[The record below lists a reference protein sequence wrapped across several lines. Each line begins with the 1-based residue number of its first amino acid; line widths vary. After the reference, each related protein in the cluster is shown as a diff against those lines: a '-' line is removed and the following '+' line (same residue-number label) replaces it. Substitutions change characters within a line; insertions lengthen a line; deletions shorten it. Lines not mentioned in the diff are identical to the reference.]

1 VTLIIATLA
10 PAALVVAW
18 LVTRAMCRVAPALG
32 LVAVPNDR
40 SSHSRAIPRAG
51 GVAIVCAVSGAFAI
65 LAAVGEL
72 PSDLFH
78 VFVTGGCAVALLGL
92 IDDRLGLPPLVRLVI
107 HIFVAGWAVT
117 WLYGPPTFP
126 MQAASVLQDVALVL
140 AVVWALNLFNFMD
153 GIDGLAGS
161 QAVFVTLGAALIAW
175 LTGVATSATS
185 LGAVI
190 AASCLGFLAWNWQPA
205 RIFMGDVGSGYLGYL
220 LAALALVSAR
230 DEAAASWVWLILGG
244 SFLVDATVT
253 LVIRVLHGEKP
264 WEAHRNHA
272 YQKLSRSWGSHARVS
287 SAFLVVD
294 LLWLFPAA
302 VLAAAFPGWAPAIA
316 LLAVAPLI
324 ALALL
329 IGAGRPER

>member
-1 VTLIIATLA
+1 
-10 PAALVVAW
+10 
-18 LVTRAMCRVAPALG
+18 MCRMAPALG
-32 LVAVPNDR
+32 LIAVPNDR
-40 SSHSRAIPRAG
+40 SSHSRAIPRGG

-72 PSDLFH
+72 PGDLFH
-78 VFVTGGCAVALLGL
+78 VLVTGGCAVALLGL
-92 IDDRLGLPPLVRLVI
+92 IDDRVGLPAIVRLVI
-107 HIFVAGWAVT
+107 HLFVACWAVS
-117 WLYGPPTFP
+117 WLYGFPTLP
-126 MQAASVLQDVALVL
+126 ADAADVLKYAALVL

-161 QAVFVTLGAALIAW
+161 QAVFVTLAGAFIAW
-175 LTGVATSATS
+175 LTGSATSATW

-220 LAALALVSAR
+220 LIALALVSAR
-230 DEAAASWVWLILGG
+230 DEPAVSWVWLILAGA
-244 SFLVDATVT
+244 FLVDATVT
-253 LVIRVLHGEKP
+253 LVIRVFRGEKP

-287 SAFLVVD
+287 SAFLLVD

-302 VLAAAFPGWAPAIA
+302 MLAGAYPGWAPAIT
-316 LLAVAPLI
+316 LVAVAPLVG
-324 ALALL
+324 LALL